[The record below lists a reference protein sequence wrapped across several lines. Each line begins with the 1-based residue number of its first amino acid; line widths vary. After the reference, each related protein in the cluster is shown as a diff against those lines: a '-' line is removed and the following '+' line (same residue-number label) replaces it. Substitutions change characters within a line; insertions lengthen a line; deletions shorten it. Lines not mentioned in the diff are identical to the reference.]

1 MVPNAAPCAMVKV
14 TSEGIFI
21 LAQLFSAG
29 RGGAAPRLTSCAYPI
44 TLVPNPCPSDAF
56 FLA

>member
-1 MVPNAAPCAMVKV
+1 MVPIAARCTVVKA

-29 RGGAAPRLTSCAYPI
+29 RGGAAPRLRNCAYPI
-44 TLVPNPCPSDAF
+44 TLVPKPCPSDAF